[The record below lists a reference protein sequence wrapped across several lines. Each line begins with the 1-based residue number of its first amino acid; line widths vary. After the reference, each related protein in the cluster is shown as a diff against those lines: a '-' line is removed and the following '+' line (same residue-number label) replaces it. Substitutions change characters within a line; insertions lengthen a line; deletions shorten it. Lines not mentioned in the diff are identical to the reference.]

1 MQHSADPFVR
11 RVRHELKLRDLAV
24 ARIERLGDGF
34 AAITF
39 AGDALADFTSLS
51 FDDHVKFMFPDAD
64 GEQVRRDYTPR
75 RFSREAL
82 ELTIEFAL
90 HGDGKASD
98 WARNAVVGQRALVG
112 GPKGSMIVPLELDWH
127 LLTGDAT
134 ALPAIARRLEE
145 LPGGSRAI
153 VLVHAA
159 PADRRVLRS
168 GADVDLRWFD
178 TPEALV
184 ADLQALALPP
194 GRGFAWGGG
203 EASLMA
209 RVRQV
214 LNQQGVPREATRVSA
229 YWKQGVA
236 EHHENLE

>member
-1 MQHSADPFVR
+1 
-11 RVRHELKLRDLAV
+11 
-24 ARIERLGDGF
+24 
-34 AAITF
+34 
-39 AGDALADFTSLS
+39 
-51 FDDHVKFMFPDAD
+51 
-64 GEQVRRDYTPR
+64 
-75 RFSREAL
+75 
-82 ELTIEFAL
+82 
-90 HGDGKASD
+90 
-98 WARNAVVGQRALVG
+98 
-112 GPKGSMIVPLELDWH
+112 
-127 LLTGDAT
+127 
-134 ALPAIARRLEE
+134 
-145 LPGGSRAI
+145 

-203 EASLMA
+203 EASMMA